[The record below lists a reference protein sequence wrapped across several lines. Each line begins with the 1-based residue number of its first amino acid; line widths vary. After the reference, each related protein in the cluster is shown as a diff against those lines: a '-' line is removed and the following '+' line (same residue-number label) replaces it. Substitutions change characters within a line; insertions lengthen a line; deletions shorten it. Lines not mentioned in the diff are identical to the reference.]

1 MAAIEE
7 GRDCA
12 AGGYRDNQK
21 SKRVWTA
28 NYLHFSI
35 DEPEKPCFSASE
47 SCKAQSG
54 RSGAHPDRHLSACL
68 VACFAPLGLSVT
80 RVMLLVLLWWI
91 SKLPSRVGLMCRTM
105 PA

>member
-1 MAAIEE
+1 MESSAIRFAGIEFRVRISRGRGAMAAIEE

-35 DEPEKPCFSASE
+35 DEPEKPCFSASK

-54 RSGAHPDRHLSACL
+54 RLKLIPIVILA
-68 VACFAPLGLSVT
+68 
-80 RVMLLVLLWWI
+80 LVLL
-91 SKLPSRVGLMCRTM
+91 LASRHWV
-105 PA
+105 